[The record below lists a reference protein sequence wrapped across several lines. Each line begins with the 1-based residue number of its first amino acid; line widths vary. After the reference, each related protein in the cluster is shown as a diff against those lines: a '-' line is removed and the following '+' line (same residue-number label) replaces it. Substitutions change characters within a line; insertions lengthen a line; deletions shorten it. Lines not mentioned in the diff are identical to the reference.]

1 MFGRHASRVT
11 AHQCAFTGDGAPKT
25 PSRVTTQRCDIQS
38 CFLFLKIR
46 GGARGREWGGGA
58 ETGGLKYDRHFIR
71 GAPVLSSLL
80 SRFLH
85 GLQQSTTHAHAC
97 TRTHAR
103 THTVHTQTPALSV
116 SVLLSRSAVRSGD
129 VMPANGSRR
138 DRDLKHCAEVPDFD
152 LSSAVMVLDP
162 HTWSAG
168 NA

>member
-85 GLQQSTTHAHAC
+85 GLQ
-97 TRTHAR
+97 
-103 THTVHTQTPALSV
+103 
-116 SVLLSRSAVRSGD
+116 
-129 VMPANGSRR
+129 
-138 DRDLKHCAEVPDFD
+138 
-152 LSSAVMVLDP
+152 
-162 HTWSAG
+162 
-168 NA
+168 

>member
-1 MFGRHASRVT
+1 VFGRHASRVT

-152 LSSAVMVLDP
+152 LSSAVMVLNP

>member
-11 AHQCAFTGDGAPKT
+11 AHQGAFTGDGAPKT

-138 DRDLKHCAEVPDFD
+138 DRDLKYCAEVPDFD
-152 LSSAVMVLDP
+152 LSSAVMVLNP

>member
-152 LSSAVMVLDP
+152 LSSAVMVLNP